1 MHITFKQTFKMVRK
15 FAVVLSQPSQ
25 GVFHPGSELEGKLT
39 FELSEPK
46 AYHYIKVAIIGEA
59 RVYHGD
65 KHQSIHR
72 QYINSQVIVWSK
84 EQAID
89 GRLQSGPHSF
99 PFQYTLPNRLH
110 SSLFVPT
117 CRCVIRYYVEGRI
130 GTGGGKFDHTIRVDF
145 PVVELVDVNLPVL
158 QRPIRGVVQK
168 TIGSWFCASGQI
180 RLTAECPRRGYSI
193 GEGISLKVIVENGSR
208 RQIQI
213 LVRLWRI
220 AITKFHF
227 DKKSILN
234 YLTRSPV
241 PAGRSEILHFEDHLR
256 VPPTIPRVASCDI
269 FELKY
274 VLQVTAVIPW
284 SINSSVRIPLT
295 IGNIPLRDPRQDVSD
310 PPPPPVSS
318 SRTHPQQGSP
328 SKLTTDP
335 PPPYELAYQY

>member
-1 MHITFKQTFKMVRK
+1 MHITFKQAFKMVRK

-46 AYHYIKVAIIGEA
+46 AYHYINVAIIGEA
-59 RVYHGD
+59 HVFRD
-65 KHQSIHR
+65 KHQPIHQ

-99 PFQYTLPNRLH
+99 PFQYTLPNCLH
-110 SSLFVPT
+110 SSLLG
-117 CRCVIRYYVEGRI
+117 RRAGGSYSIRYYVEGRI
-130 GTGGGKFDHTIRVDF
+130 GTGSGKFDHTIRVDF

-158 QRPIRGVVQK
+158 QRPIRSVVQK
-168 TIGSWFCASGQI
+168 SIGSWFCASGQI

-193 GEGISLKVIVENGSR
+193 GEGISLKVTLENGSR

-220 AITKFHF
+220 INQFGFGKI
-227 DKKSILN
+227 SILN
-234 YLTRSPV
+234 YLSRSPV

-256 VPPTIPRVASCDI
+256 VPPTIPTVAYCDI
-269 FELKY
+269 IELKY

-284 SINSSVRIPLT
+284 AINSSVWIPLT
-295 IGNIPLRDPRQDVSD
+295 IGNVPLRDPRRDVSD
-310 PPPPPVSS
+310 PPVLSS
-318 SRTHPQQGSP
+318 WTHPQQGSP
-328 SKLTTDP
+328 SELTTDP